1 MAKLLKLQ
9 VDRPCLIPP
18 GPLAAATRDP
28 PFVNPGAE
36 LIPHGTQDLRKLGY
50 LDSKQ
55 SIHSQPGRER
65 GHWGPWLTASSGSAC
80 LAGGSGRKAQPTAQ
94 LLGPRSPPGDKAVNH
109 DAQWSARRAGS
120 YRPGHTCAPAG
131 ARDRSSLRKRDSPQS
146 AGRKWSARTGSGGR
160 HRRSCDV
167 L

>member
-65 GHWGPWLTASSGSAC
+65 GHWGPWLTAA
-80 LAGGSGRKAQPTAQ
+80 AARAWQEEAAEKH
-94 LLGPRSPPGDKAVNH
+94 SP
-109 DAQWSARRAGS
+109 
-120 YRPGHTCAPAG
+120 
-131 ARDRSSLRKRDSPQS
+131 
-146 AGRKWSARTGSGGR
+146 
-160 HRRSCDV
+160 RRSCWA
-167 L
+167 LGHLLGIKP